1 MENQRFYKCNETE
14 IESLI
19 DKTKNHNTESS
30 TKTWVNVFQSWAKGR
45 GFPQEVSAYEPEN
58 LDKTL
63 SIFYTEIRKR
73 DGNQYEP
80 DCHRVMRSSLDR
92 YLRLKNYPKSI
103 LNDDVF
109 KKSNTVLEGKAREL
123 RDKGMSHR
131 PNKALA
137 ISNREEEIVWKS
149 GQLGSETPQAIINTL
164 WFYLTQHFGLLSQRR
179 GPKREMRAYIQN
191 QDKRILKC
199 LQQMVP

>member
-30 TKTWVNVFQSWAKGR
+30 TKTWVNVFQSWAKER

-63 SIFYTEIRKR
+63 CIFYTEIRKR

-80 DCHRVMRSSLDR
+80 DCLRVMRSSLDR

-109 KKSNTVLEGKAREL
+109 KKSNTVLKVKHVNCET
-123 RDKGMSHR
+123 KGWVTVPTR
-131 PNKALA
+131 P
-137 ISNREEEIVWKS
+137 W
-149 GQLGSETPQAIINTL
+149 P
-164 WFYLTQHFGLLSQRR
+164 
-179 GPKREMRAYIQN
+179 
-191 QDKRILKC
+191 
-199 LQQMVP
+199 